1 LDDLRA
7 RTVGSMN
14 AEDSWNILGEVI
26 QLDGKGISLFAV
38 ILGLCLLSFL
48 IQRFVVGKATM
59 ASKSIGLIQILLLIV
74 LLSLSEEI
82 IVKWLSTYR
91 IDKVLIIVKCLL
103 YWYFVK
109 SFLDVVYADL
119 YLKRIKKKQVNPLTI
134 DLLKFALLVIIIM
147 GATKAFFNITFSSLL
162 TSSAILTAVVG
173 LSMQDSIGSL
183 ISGIL
188 IQLEKP
194 FEPGDWIRF
203 GAMNG
208 KVISVSWRYTEI
220 ETIEQDYIFI
230 PNNQI
235 SKETLYNYSRP
246 IPQVRG
252 EINIQLPL
260 KIPPVRVKQILANV
274 LEKASLVVSHPRPLI
289 RIDQIRENLIEYV
302 VLFYTR
308 SYEDIR
314 AARDELYAS
323 VWYELKMEG
332 VELPYPV
339 REVTISKKRDYVHDE
354 KLIQMLK
361 GIPMFGGLSDRNLA
375 LLVDISNIIEYGPQ
389 SRIVSEGATD
399 STFFVILE
407 GKVSVR
413 KGTQIIAELGFGE
426 FFGEMALLTGEP
438 RKADIISLENTRC
451 LELDRQGFKRILEN
465 NKHIIDNIKESLR
478 ERVRQIEPNLSL
490 QAQKIAQETFFQRFI
505 KIFS

>member
-1 LDDLRA
+1 
-7 RTVGSMN
+7 MN
-14 AEDSWNILGEVI
+14 TGDSWNILEPVI

-38 ILGLCLLSFL
+38 ILVLYLLSFL
-48 IQRFVVGKATM
+48 MQRFVVGKATI
-59 ASKSIGLIQILLLIV
+59 AGKSIRLIQILFLIV
-74 LLSLSEEI
+74 LVSLSEEI
-82 IVKWLSTYR
+82 IVRWLGTSR
-91 IDKVLIIVKCLL
+91 VDKLLIIVKSLL
-103 YWYFVK
+103 YWFFGK
-109 SFLDVVYADL
+109 SFLEVVYADL
-119 YLKRIKKKQVNPLTI
+119 YLRRIKKKQVNPLTI
-134 DLLKFALLVIIIM
+134 DLLKFALLIVIIM

-162 TSSAILTAVVG
+162 TSSAILTAVIG

-203 GAMNG
+203 GDMSG
-208 KVISVSWRYTEI
+208 KVVSVSWRYTEI
-220 ETIEQDYIFI
+220 ETVEQDYIFI

-252 EINIQLPL
+252 QITIQLPV

-274 LEKASLVVSHPRPLI
+274 LEKASLVVSHPRPVI
-289 RIDQIRENLIEYV
+289 RIDQIRENLIGYV
-302 VLFYTR
+302 VLFYSR
-308 SYEDIR
+308 SYEEIR

-339 REVTISKKRDYVHDE
+339 REVTISKKREYAHDE
-354 KLIQMLK
+354 KLIRMLK
-361 GIPMFGGLSDRNLA
+361 EIPIFETLSDRNLA
-375 LLVDISNIIEYGPQ
+375 LLADISNIIEYGPQ
-389 SRIVSEGATD
+389 NRIVSEGATD

-413 KGTQIIAELGFGE
+413 KGTQILAELGVGQ

-478 ERVRQIEPNLSL
+478 ERVRQIDPTLSL

-505 KIFS
+505 KLFSL

>member
-1 LDDLRA
+1 
-7 RTVGSMN
+7 MN
-14 AEDSWNILGEVI
+14 AGDSWNILEPVI

-38 ILGLCLLSFL
+38 ILVLYLLSFL
-48 IQRFVVGKATM
+48 MQRFVVGRATI
-59 ASKSIGLIQILLLIV
+59 ASKSIRLIQILFLIV
-74 LLSLSEEI
+74 LVSLSEEI
-82 IVKWLSTYR
+82 IVRWLGTSR
-91 IDKVLIIVKCLL
+91 VDKVLIIVKSLL
-103 YWYFVK
+103 YWFFVK
-109 SFLDVVYADL
+109 SFLEVVYADL
-119 YLKRIKKKQVNPLTI
+119 YLRRIKKKQVNPLTI
-134 DLLKFALLVIIIM
+134 DLLKFALLIVIIM

-162 TSSAILTAVVG
+162 TSSAILTAVIG

-203 GAMNG
+203 GDMSG
-208 KVISVSWRYTEI
+208 KVVSVSWRYTEI
-220 ETIEQDYIFI
+220 ETVEQDYIFI

-252 EINIQLPL
+252 QITIQLPV

-274 LEKASLVVSHPRPLI
+274 LEKASLVVSHPRPVI
-289 RIDQIRENLIEYV
+289 RIDQIRENLIGYV
-302 VLFYTR
+302 VLFYSR
-308 SYEDIR
+308 SYAEIR
-314 AARDELYAS
+314 AARDELYTS

-339 REVTISKKRDYVHDE
+339 REVTIAKKREYVHDE
-354 KLIQMLK
+354 KLIRMLK
-361 GIPMFGGLSDRNLA
+361 EIPIFETLSDRNLA
-375 LLVDISNIIEYGPQ
+375 LLADISNIIEYGPQ

-413 KGTQIIAELGFGE
+413 KGTQILAELGIGE

-465 NKHIIDNIKESLR
+465 NKHIIDNIKECLT
-478 ERVRQIEPNLSL
+478 ERVRQIDPTLSL

-505 KIFS
+505 KIFSL

>member
-1 LDDLRA
+1 M
-7 RTVGSMN
+7 TGMN
-14 AEDSWNILGEVI
+14 TGESWNVLEEIIRWEGRGV
-26 QLDGKGISLFAV
+26 SLFAV
-38 ILGLCLLSFL
+38 ILGLYLLSFL
-48 IQRFVVGKATM
+48 MQKFVIKRATL
-59 ASKSIGLIQILLLIV
+59 ASKSIRLIQILFLIV

-82 IVKWLSTYR
+82 IVKWLSTYKL
-91 IDKVLIIVKCLL
+91 DKVLMIVKFLL
-103 YWYFVK
+103 YWFFVK
-109 SFLDVVYADL
+109 TFLDVVYADL
-119 YLKRIKKKQVNPLTI
+119 YLRRIKKKQVNTLTI
-134 DLLKFALLVIIIM
+134 DLLKFALLIVIIM
-147 GATKAFFNITFSSLL
+147 GATRAFFNVTFSSLL
-162 TSSAILTAVVG
+162 TSSAILTAVIG

-194 FEPGDWIRF
+194 FEPGDWVRF
-203 GAMNG
+203 GDMSG
-208 KVISVSWRYTEI
+208 KVVAVSWRYTEL

-235 SKETLYNYSRP
+235 SKDSLYNYSRP

-252 EINIQLPL
+252 EITIRLPL
-260 KIPPVRVKQILANV
+260 KIPPVRVKQVLANV
-274 LEKASLVVSHPRPLI
+274 LEKASLVVSHPRPFI

-308 SYEDIR
+308 SFEDIR

-332 VELPYPV
+332 IELPYPV
-339 REVTISKKRDYVHDE
+339 REVTISKKREYVLDE
-354 KLIQMLK
+354 KLIRMLK
-361 GIPMFGGLSDRNLA
+361 EIPIFTGLSDRNLA
-375 LLVDISNIIEYGPQ
+375 LLADISNIIEYGPQ

-399 STFFVILE
+399 NTFFVILE
-407 GKVSVR
+407 GKVTVR
-413 KGTQIIAELGFGE
+413 KGSRILAELGVGD

-438 RKADIISLENTRC
+438 RKADIISMENTRC

-465 NKHIIDNIKESLR
+465 NKHIIDNIKESFR
-478 ERVRQIEPNLSL
+478 ERVRQMQPTLSS
-490 QAQKIAQETFFQRFI
+490 QDQEIAQETFFQRFI